1 MRSVIR
7 RFSLLLLA
15 GALLLTAGCSNQSA
29 AILANAILQSVD
41 SYISSS
47 DGNTGTPSG
56 YSNDLQLV
64 SPDEADETA
73 GKASGTDASAAEAE
87 NGVSVVYGQ
96 PYSSRDEVA
105 AYLHEYGE
113 LPPNYITKSEAQ
125 ALGWDN
131 ALGNLWDVTDRKSIG
146 GDYFGNYENLLPKK
160 KGRTY
165 HECDINFKGR
175 SRGPERI
182 VYSNDGLIYYT
193 SDHYNTFTLLYG
205 EE

>member
-1 MRSVIR
+1 MRSFFR
-7 RFSLLLLA
+7 SFSLILLA
-15 GALLLTAGCSNQSA
+15 AVLLFATGCSGRSA
-29 AILANAILQSVD
+29 AILAHAILQSLDNQV
-41 SYISSS
+41 SSS
-47 DGNTGTPSG
+47 AGATAGSSG

-64 SPDEADETA
+64 SPDETDPVSGKPSDTA
-73 GKASGTDASAAEAE
+73 PGNAE
-87 NGVSVVYGQ
+87 SVVYGS
-96 PYSSRDEVA
+96 PYSSKDEVA
-105 AYLHEYGE
+105 AYLHAYGE

-125 ALGWDN
+125 SLGWDN
-131 ALGNLWDVTDRKSIG
+131 ALGNLWEVTDHKSIG

-165 HECDINFKGR
+165 HECDVNFKGR
-175 SRGPERI
+175 SRGSERI

>member
-1 MRSVIR
+1 MRSLTR
-7 RFSLLLLA
+7 SFSLILLA
-15 GALLLTAGCSNQSA
+15 AVLLFATGCSGRA
-29 AILANAILQSVD
+29 AVVLAHAILQSLDNQV
-41 SYISSS
+41 SSS
-47 DGNTGTPSG
+47 AGSSAASSG
-56 YSNDLQLV
+56 YANDLQLV
-64 SPDEADETA
+64 SPDEADSEP
-73 GKASGTDASAAEAE
+73 GKTSGTDPATET
-87 NGVSVVYGQ
+87 VVYGQ
-96 PYSSRDEVA
+96 SYSSKDEVA
-105 AYLHEYGE
+105 AYLHAYGE

-125 ALGWDN
+125 SLGWDN
-131 ALGNLWDVTDRKSIG
+131 ALGNLWEVTDHKCIG

-165 HECDINFKGR
+165 HECDVNFKGR

>member
-1 MRSVIR
+1 MRSFIR
-7 RFSLLLLA
+7 RFSFAFLTVVLLF
-15 GALLLTAGCSNQSA
+15 TAGCTEQSA
-29 AILANAILQSVD
+29 AILANALLQSV
-41 SYISSS
+41 
-47 DGNTGTPSG
+47 GNVSESTSAPTG
-56 YSNDLQLV
+56 YANDLHLV
-64 SPDEADETA
+64 SPDETDTA
-73 GKASGTDASAAEAE
+73 YGKTPDPASPSAEPGA
-87 NGVSVVYGQ
+87 VSVVYGQ

-105 AYLHEYGE
+105 AYLHEFGE

-131 ALGNLWDVTDRKSIG
+131 TLGNLWDITDHKSIG
-146 GDYFGNYENLLPKK
+146 GDYFGNYENLLPRK

-182 VYSNDGLIYYT
+182 VYSNDGLIYYS